1 MQRIRYEIMRNVK
14 FYSTVFFTVT
24 RTSSSRTK
32 WWAGKCEV
40 IDMVEF
46 GYPLSG
52 MGLSS
57 YLTLLIPRRTKDG
70 LFDMVREKMGG
81 VC

>member
-1 MQRIRYEIMRNVK
+1 MRNVK
-14 FYSTVFFTVT
+14 FYSPVFFTVT

-32 WWAGKCEV
+32 WWAGKRKV
-40 IDMVEF
+40 IDMVGF
-46 GYPLSG
+46 CYPLSG